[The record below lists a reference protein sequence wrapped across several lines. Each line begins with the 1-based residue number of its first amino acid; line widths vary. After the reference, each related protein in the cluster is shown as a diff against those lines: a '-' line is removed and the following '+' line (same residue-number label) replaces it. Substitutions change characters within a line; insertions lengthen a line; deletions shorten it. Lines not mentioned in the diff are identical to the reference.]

1 MKKITTILILTVA
14 FSIITSC
21 SKSDEENI
29 VDCFGDSILTEL
41 KHPVDETNPKKIDF
55 SIEYFGSDRTLSNVK
70 WTFGDGQTA
79 TGISVS
85 HTYSAAGSYTVK
97 AEVTTKKGNSSECTH
112 DKTKTIT
119 VN

>member
-1 MKKITTILILTVA
+1 MKKFTTILMLTMA
-14 FSIITSC
+14 FFITISC
-21 SKSDEENI
+21 SKSEEENI
-29 VDCFGDSILTEL
+29 FDCFGDAILLEL
-41 KHPVDETNPKKIDF
+41 KHPVDASNSKKINF
-55 SIEYFGSDRTLSNVK
+55 SIEYSSSERTLGNVK
-70 WTFGDGQTA
+70 WNFGDGQTA

-97 AEVTTKKGNSSECTH
+97 GTVTTKRGNSSECTQ

>member
-1 MKKITTILILTVA
+1 MKKITTILVLTLA

-21 SKSDEENI
+21 SKSEEENI
-29 VDCFGDSILTEL
+29 VDCFGDPIVTEL
-41 KHPVDETNPKKIDF
+41 KHTADAANSKKINF
-55 SIEYFGSDRTLSNVK
+55 SIEYSGTERTLSNVK

-85 HTYSAAGSYTVK
+85 HIYSAAGSYTVK
-97 AEVTTKKGNSSECTH
+97 AEVTTKKGNSSECSH
-112 DKTKTIT
+112 DKNKTIT